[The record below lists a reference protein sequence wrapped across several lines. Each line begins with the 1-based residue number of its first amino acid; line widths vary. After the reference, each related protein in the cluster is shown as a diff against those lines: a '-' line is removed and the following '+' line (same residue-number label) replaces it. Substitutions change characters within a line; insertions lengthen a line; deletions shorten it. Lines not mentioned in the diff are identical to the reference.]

1 MTKNWFTWLSLDRPL
16 YWHQYNERN
25 PRAPSL
31 QDVYS
36 GTMVLQPWLLY
47 QITPSLTMRKKIF
60 FVESSAI
67 SYCPICGEP
76 LAYRD
81 SCQRIMLLEGRER
94 RIYIIRRLKCHQCG
108 RIHRELPDCLAPF
121 KHYATEVISGVLD
134 GIVTPEDDD
143 SADYLLMISWAVIG
157 LLLRTVIRMTN
168 FLSPK
173 CLIPEAGDPRP
184 LASVQISSY
193 TFFIRKYL

>member
-1 MTKNWFTWLSLDRPL
+1 
-16 YWHQYNERN
+16 
-25 PRAPSL
+25 
-31 QDVYS
+31 
-36 GTMVLQPWLLY
+36 
-47 QITPSLTMRKKIF
+47 MRKKIF

-143 SADYLLMISWAVIG
+143 SADYQIMEMSAG
-157 LLLRTVIRMTN
+157 EYAGFLRQAEVRIIA
-168 FLSPK
+168 F
-173 CLIPEAGDPRP
+173 
-184 LASVQISSY
+184 
-193 TFFIRKYL
+193 